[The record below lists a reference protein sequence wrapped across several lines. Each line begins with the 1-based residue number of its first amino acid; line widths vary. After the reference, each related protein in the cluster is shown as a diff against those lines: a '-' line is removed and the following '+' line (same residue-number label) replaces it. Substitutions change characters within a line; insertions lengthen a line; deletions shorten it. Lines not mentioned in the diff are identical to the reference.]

1 MKNNSNNHNFKLE
14 KSKEDKN
21 WTKGVIV
28 FLAIVFVAA
37 GSAFILLRNSN
48 DKEVGAEQSE
58 QIEQLE
64 NNQTENQLEKN
75 LENASQSEGNNSGSG
90 AGASSSQNAQVEKT
104 KVPTKKVI
112 VPTRNTWEQAELAK
126 NIQKIE
132 EWTGADNLAQFA
144 QVLAFPPTQDRY
156 FNGLLLNAL
165 GQLGRKTEN
174 ESQALE
180 AQDKLYGFILLAQE
194 TLNDQTQAE
203 ALQAMQ
209 SLTNLGRPVEQ
220 YEFESLLTKQTM
232 LLGKN
237 MVSMLV
243 SLQDY
248 RAKQM
253 LQQFRVLVENNSLP
267 KSLMEDSL
275 EKQDTLEEIRN
286 MEILVR

>member
-21 WTKGVIV
+21 WNKGVIV

-37 GSAFILLRNSN
+37 GSAFVLLRNSN

-64 NNQTENQLEKN
+64 NNQIENQLEKN
-75 LENASQSEGNNSGSG
+75 LENASQSEGNSSGSG
-90 AGASSSQNAQVEKT
+90 AGASSSQKALVEKI

-144 QVLAFPPTQDRY
+144 LVLAFPPTQDRY

-180 AQDKLYGFILLAQE
+180 AQDKLYGFIILAQE

-209 SLTNLGRPVEQ
+209 SLTSLGRPVEQ

-253 LQQFRVLVENNSLP
+253 LQQFRAAVETNSLP

-286 MEILVR
+286 LEILVR